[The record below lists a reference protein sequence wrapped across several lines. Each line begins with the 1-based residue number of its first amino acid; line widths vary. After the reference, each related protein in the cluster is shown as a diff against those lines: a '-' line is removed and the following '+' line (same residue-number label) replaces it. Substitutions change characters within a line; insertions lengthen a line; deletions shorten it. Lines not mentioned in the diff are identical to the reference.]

1 MNEQSGIESGEWQE
15 VIQPRSHPVFT
26 IVCFVFTLW
35 SLPSLFVSL
44 MTAQWVAVSL
54 IIGTPICGLI
64 SGIYGQQRREP
75 WEWLRRL
82 AIGFCSVWLFVAGF
96 FLLAMMMH

>member
-1 MNEQSGIESGEWQE
+1 
-15 VIQPRSHPVFT
+15 
-26 IVCFVFTLW
+26 
-35 SLPSLFVSL
+35 

-54 IIGTPICGLI
+54 ILGMPACGLI
-64 SGIYGQQRREP
+64 SGVLGQQRREP

-82 AIGFCSVWLFVAGF
+82 AIGFCAVWLFVAGF

>member
-1 MNEQSGIESGEWQE
+1 MNEVPNMESGEWQE
-15 VIQPRSHPVFT
+15 VIRARSHPVFT
-26 IVCFVFTLW
+26 IVCFVFTLGC
-35 SLPSLFVSL
+35 LPSLFVSL

-54 IIGTPICGLI
+54 IIGTPICGFI

-82 AIGFCSVWLFVAGF
+82 AIGFCSVWMLVVGF
-96 FLLAMMMH
+96 FLLAMKMK